1 MTNEIKKTNP
11 SSLPTDPAHELT
23 SLSPDQQ
30 KELAQLAQLALIEAQ
45 LQSQGINTRRI
56 PKQTTLSPEQKRSTQ
71 KKLTDFKEILQGKLP

>member
-1 MTNEIKKTNP
+1 
-11 SSLPTDPAHELT
+11 
-23 SLSPDQQ
+23 
-30 KELAQLAQLALIEAQ
+30 LALIEAQ